1 MGEKTRLK
9 HRVEYWL
16 IRIIGGFLNVLPYR
30 CALAVAWVLGRL
42 IYMFAGSRKH
52 EAFRRV
58 RLVFGDS
65 LSDREVKRICWIS
78 FRNTFFN
85 AVEMMRIRK
94 LRAEQLLSMVS
105 NADAVID
112 LIKKTMAEADGRGIV
127 VALPHMG
134 NWDLAGSVCIA
145 SGIPVFS
152 VAAKQRNKRVN
163 ELMNYWRSGHGMDVI
178 ERGGGTLRQI
188 LTRLRDG
195 QVFAILPDTRSFN
208 PDLLIPFL
216 GGEANL
222 ARGMASFAYTAKVPV
237 LPIVV
242 RRTSWTGFSVEMHDP
257 VWPDSSIEKSKKD
270 EELRRITEIV
280 IKFIDRAI
288 HETPEQWFWYNKRWV
303 LDPVESAI
311 ARSKKK
317 Q

>member
-112 LIKKTMAEADGRGIV
+112 LIKKTMAEAEGRGIV

-257 VWPDSSIEKSKKD
+257 VWPDSSIEKSEKD